1 MFLFHV
7 CPVLHQTKFTDME
20 IEIITKADLIQFKS
34 ELLAEIKTI
43 IKPNHSTQ
51 SVWLKSSEVCK
62 LLSISQGTLQNLR
75 INGTIQYSK
84 IGGTLYYKSED
95 INKLMEGGN
104 GN

>member
-1 MFLFHV
+1 MFLSLLF
-7 CPVLHQTKFTDME
+7 PVLYQTKFTDME

-34 ELLAEIKTI
+34 ELLSEIKTI
-43 IKPNHSTQ
+43 IKPNITAQ
-51 SVWLKSSEVCK
+51 SVWMKSSEVCK

-75 INGTIQYSK
+75 ISGAIHFSK
-84 IGGTLYYKSED
+84 VGGTLFYKTED

>member
-1 MFLFHV
+1 
-7 CPVLHQTKFTDME
+7 ME

-34 ELLAEIKTI
+34 ELLSEIKTI
-43 IKPNHSTQ
+43 ITPQTKEQ
-51 SVWLKSSEVCK
+51 SAWLKSSEVCK

-75 INGTIQYSK
+75 ISGTIQYSK
-84 IGGTLYYKSED
+84 IGGTLFYKSED